1 MFIILTQPII
11 WGLNI
16 VKMAAFLIVT
26 PKKKKKKQAIIQFFF
41 MGLVWYSSKFV
52 LHAKIGNINACM
64 YVLFE
69 M

>member
-1 MFIILTQPII
+1 
-11 WGLNI
+11 
-16 VKMAAFLIVT
+16 MAAFLIVA
-26 PKKKKKKQAIIQFFF
+26 KKKKKTQQTFTCFFKK

-52 LHAKIGNINACM
+52 LHAEIGNINACM